1 MPARCPLTRIERIQ
15 HSEGIAPVTESR
27 ESSDTS
33 PAPARPGGATSE
45 RERSRATTRSIMRD
59 ASGRAVRGVRFV
71 GSRANTAARGMAR
84 GSARAAGGIGI
95 ESGALV
101 RDAVIGVVE
110 GTGQV
115 VSVTA
120 PAIRDVVSGGVREG
134 NAGSDDKNVSS
145 NVVAGAIVGADSVGI
160 DESEAVAA
168 VVEGAVEGIVET
180 GGDIS
185 DAAREAVGGIVSG
198 VAETGGDVET
208 ATRDAADLLIVQ
220 AAEMERSANE
230 IAGVA
235 TSAVEA
241 ALVETAINEEIET
254 DVVVAAAVGA
264 VEAAY
269 RVDTTHGD
277 LVRQAV
283 LSQVAEPSAG
293 LTPVLRSRLPS
304 IAEQLSKE
312 LPQGRAAWR
321 GKAIFRAVRVLHQ
334 SGGIDLAGSL
344 AYFTILSLFP
354 LLALGIMAAVHI
366 GDPEGVR
373 VQITNLL
380 AYYFPASEDLIEEV
394 IGGLFGGSITLGAVA
409 LVSMLIGANGLFRAT
424 DRAVNRVFGTLG
436 SGMVQ
441 ATASQIALAALL
453 TALFLL
459 SLCLTAVFYAA
470 LNLSDEVFPYVGLGS
485 SIVAGLLGALSA
497 LLPAILMA
505 VIFAFVYRQMPSA
518 PVEWRDAAF
527 GSLIAIGVFEL
538 AKHGFFWFID
548 LATNRNVVYGPI
560 ASVVVLLMWA
570 YISGL
575 IFLYGAALA
584 RVASE
589 LRPSSAPEGLRQV
602 I

>member
-1 MPARCPLTRIERIQ
+1 M
-15 HSEGIAPVTESR
+15 
-27 ESSDTS
+27 
-33 PAPARPGGATSE
+33 
-45 RERSRATTRSIMRD
+45 
-59 ASGRAVRGVRFV
+59 
-71 GSRANTAARGMAR
+71 GSRANTAARGVAR

-120 PAIRDVVSGGVREG
+120 PAIRDVVAGGVRAG
-134 NAGSDDKNVSS
+134 NARSGEKNVGS
-145 NVVAGAIVGADSVGI
+145 NVVAGAIVGADSVGL

-180 GGDIS
+180 GGDMS

-198 VAETGGDVET
+198 VAETGGDVQT
-208 ATRDAADLLIVQ
+208 ATRDAADLLIAQ
-220 AAEMERSANE
+220 AAEMEHSADE

-241 ALVETAINEEIET
+241 ALVETSINEEIEA

-269 RVDTTHGD
+269 RVDTAHGD
-277 LVRQAV
+277 MVREAV

-293 LTPVLRSRLPS
+293 LTPGLRSRLPD
-304 IAEQLSKE
+304 IAEQLSRE

-354 LLALGIMAAVHI
+354 LLALVIMGVVYL
-366 GDPEGVR
+366 GDSEGAR
-373 VQITNLL
+373 AQITNLL
-380 AYYFPASEDLIEEV
+380 AYYFPASGDLIQEV
-394 IGGLFGGSITLGAVA
+394 IGGLFGGSLTLGAVA
-409 LVSMLIGANGLFRAT
+409 LASLLIGANGLFRAT

-436 SGMVQ
+436 RGVVQ
-441 ATASQIALAALL
+441 ATAAEIALAALL
-453 TALFLL
+453 TILFLL
-459 SLCLTAVFYAA
+459 SLCLTAVFYTV
-470 LNLSDEVFPYVGLGS
+470 LNLSDDFFPNAGLGTA
-485 SIVAGLLGALSA
+485 IIAGLLSVLSA
-497 LLPAILMA
+497 VLPAILMA
-505 VIFAFVYRQMPSA
+505 VIFAFVYRQMPNVR
-518 PVEWRDAAF
+518 VEWRDAAF
-527 GSLIAIGVFEL
+527 GAMIAIALFEI

-548 LATNRNVVYGPI
+548 LATNRNVVYGPV

-575 IFLYGAALA
+575 IFLYGAAVA

-589 LRPSSAPEGLRQV
+589 LRPTMAPEVRDRL

>member
-1 MPARCPLTRIERIQ
+1 M
-15 HSEGIAPVTESR
+15 TESR
-27 ESSDTS
+27 EPPDIDFSSTRRS
-33 PAPARPGGATSE
+33 GATSE
-45 RERSRATTRSIMRD
+45 RDRSRATTRSIMHD
-59 ASGRAVRGVRFV
+59 ASIRAVRGVRFV
-71 GSRANTAARGMAR
+71 GSRANTAARGVAR

-120 PAIRDVVSGGVREG
+120 PAIRDVVAGGVRAG
-134 NAGSDDKNVSS
+134 NARSGEKSVSS
-145 NVVAGAIVGADSVGI
+145 NVVAGAIVGADSVGL

-168 VVEGAVEGIVET
+168 VVEGAVEGIVEA

-198 VAETGGDVET
+198 VAETGGDVQT

-220 AAEMERSANE
+220 AAEMEHSPDE
-230 IAGVA
+230 IVGVA
-235 TSAVEA
+235 TSAIEA
-241 ALVETAINEEIET
+241 ALVETSINEEIEP

-269 RVDTTHGD
+269 RVDTAHGD

-293 LTPVLRSRLPS
+293 LTPGLRSRLPD
-304 IAEQLSKE
+304 IAEQLSRE

-354 LLALGIMAAVHI
+354 LLALVIMGVI
-366 GDPEGVR
+366 YLGDPEGVR
-373 VQITNLL
+373 TQITILL
-380 AYYFPASEDLIEEV
+380 AHYFPASGDLIEEV
-394 IGGLFGGSITLGAVA
+394 IGGLFGGSLTLGAVA
-409 LVSMLIGANGLFRAT
+409 LASLLIGANGLFRAT
-424 DRAVNRVFGTLG
+424 TRAINRVFGTLG
-436 SGMVQ
+436 KGVVQ
-441 ATASQIALAALL
+441 ATAAEIALAALL

-459 SLCLTAVFYAA
+459 SLCLTAVFYAV
-470 LNLSDEVFPYVGLGS
+470 LNFSDEVLPYVGVGS
-485 SIVAGLLGALSA
+485 SIIAVLLGALST
-497 LLPAILMA
+497 LLPAVLMA
-505 VIFAFVYRQMPSA
+505 VIFAFVYRHLPNV

-527 GSLIAIGVFEL
+527 GSLIAIGLFEL

-548 LATNRNVVYGPI
+548 LATNRNVVYGPV

-575 IFLYGAALA
+575 IFLYGAAIT

-589 LRPSSAPEGLRQV
+589 LRPSANTEDAEQA